1 MNLDNNSAMINVFG
15 FASGQKVKRN
25 CSAQL
30 ECPSSKS
37 SLKQNTPAE
46 SNSDSPIF
54 FTDRSR
60 FASSRSL
67 AARIARFYSIRFND
81 QVRVS
86 PSNNNVTYSMV
97 RLKLEVLEKFFY
109 YKDTIGLFI

>member
-1 MNLDNNSAMINVFG
+1 MNLDNNSAMINLFG

-67 AARIARFYSIRFND
+67 AARIARFYS
-81 QVRVS
+81 
-86 PSNNNVTYSMV
+86 
-97 RLKLEVLEKFFY
+97 
-109 YKDTIGLFI
+109 

>member
-1 MNLDNNSAMINVFG
+1 MNFENNSAMINLFG

-46 SNSDSPIF
+46 STSDSPIF

-97 RLKLEVLEKFFY
+97 RLKLEV
-109 YKDTIGLFI
+109 